1 MFIRPIL
8 ILKTLQGTVIDQIV
22 PFYELRKLSAIIFHN
37 WFNFDLPLI
46 MPNVCICRGV
56 QRDRGSTHGRC
67 DLELLPT
74 PSRDSGK
81 RGIWREVPTEVKG
94 GIFSLSLIISPL
106 FQSSAIE
113 KGSRKRP
120 LTNPRFFQKY
130 PKSKHIFP
138 FGLCFFLFL
147 HSFLHIKTFVSK
159 A

>member
-8 ILKTLQGTVIDQIV
+8 ILKTLQGTVIDQII

-56 QRDRGSTHGRC
+56 QRDRGSAHGRC

-120 LTNPRFFQKY
+120 LTNPDFFKNIQKVNIY
-130 PKSKHIFP
+130 S
-138 FGLCFFLFL
+138 LLAYVFFLFL